1 MVNGVDAIATD
12 ANIAVANIGH
22 GSNGSVEASPFAV
35 SNLKA
40 LADDDDITPTS
51 ILEFLNQEQKCLDS
65 SADASEADLDSIF
78 AEINRL
84 SGDSNDRSVDELL
97 REAEM
102 LLSKQEPLMDGAN
115 ANLGV
120 LKTISEESTPR
131 EMKAGAELDQL
142 ELAKVHIQN
151 TIINFCF
158 S

>member
-1 MVNGVDAIATD
+1 MQPTMVNGVDAIATD

-22 GSNGSVEASPFAV
+22 GSNGSVDASPFTV

-51 ILEFLNQEQKCLDS
+51 IMEFLNQEQKCLDS

-102 LLSKQEPLMDGAN
+102 LLSKQEPLVDGAN
-115 ANLGV
+115 SNLREL

-131 EMKAGAELDQL
+131 EMRAGAELDQV
-142 ELAKVHIQN
+142 ERAKVH
-151 TIINFCF
+151 
-158 S
+158 